1 MQKSHLFEGLLIGI
15 HLIPFGIDYDSSL
28 TKTYDWYLYIPFVIG
43 GILNYTLNFRK
54 YSIEEVPERNFQII
68 RFIRSINF
76 LIVMSAW
83 IYMLKKDIDLLQIV
97 GLIACTNL
105 ILYGN
110 FKSLYHFDTNSF
122 DFWMQPYGDEK
133 LQNSHRLE
141 GKMRVGLGFWGL
153 ILFIFLTP
161 LPALIIFGI
170 MYYISAF
177 VLLYAFTQLMDE

>member
-54 YSIEEVPERNFQII
+54 YSIDQII

-83 IYMLKKDIDLLQIV
+83 IYMLKKDIDQLQIV

-110 FKSLYHFDTNSF
+110 FKSLYHFDINSS

-133 LQNSHRLE
+133 L
-141 GKMRVGLGFWGL
+141 
-153 ILFIFLTP
+153 
-161 LPALIIFGI
+161 
-170 MYYISAF
+170 
-177 VLLYAFTQLMDE
+177 